1 MYLHGGQGLA
11 ALVFEGVVEH
21 GGSGFDDLG
30 PGLGVVGPVAAD
42 GAVAPT
48 PSAVED
54 VDVAADP
61 AALAWSGVVPGGQ
74 CAECFQGGGEVAQTV
89 GGDGLVVL
97 VPQGVPARAGVDGV
111 SGDAAGVG
119 GVGPQD
125 VGQAGLDAGQEA
137 DGAASGGVGQADGG
151 GECPSE
157 MSGPDGASSSDGP
170 GLVGQA
176 EQGGQALDL
185 RGVNVHDHQA
195 LLDEGVGLDEGV
207 SEGLV
212 SRPPTV
218 GARFFTAAE
227 GASRQPC
234 GLP

>member
-1 MYLHGGQGLA
+1 MYLHGRQGRSI
-11 ALVFEGVVEH
+11 LVFEGVVEH

-42 GAVAPT
+42 GAVSPG
-48 PSAVED
+48 SGAVED

-61 AALAWSGVVPGGQ
+61 GGFAWSGVIPGRQ
-74 CAECFQGGGEVAQTV
+74 CTECLQGGGEIAQTV
-89 GGDGLVVL
+89 GRDGLVVL
-97 VPQGVPARAGVDGV
+97 VPQGVPAHAGVDGV

-151 GECPSE
+151 GECPAE

-176 EQGGQALDL
+176 EQGSQALDL
-185 RGVNVHDHQA
+185 RGVDVHDHQA
-195 LLDEGVGLDEGV
+195 SLDKGVGLDEGV
-207 SEGLV
+207 SEGLIA
-212 SRPPTV
+212 RPPMV

>member
-1 MYLHGGQGLA
+1 MYLHGRQGRSA
-11 ALVFEGVVEH
+11 FVFEGVVEH

-42 GAVAPT
+42 GAVSPG
-48 PSAVED
+48 SGAVED

-74 CAECFQGGGEVAQTV
+74 CAECLQGGGEVAQVV

-97 VPQGVPARAGVDGV
+97 VPQGVPVWARVDGI

-119 GVGPQD
+119 SVGPQD

-151 GECPSE
+151 GEGPSE
-157 MSGPDGASSSDGP
+157 MSGPDGAASSDSP

-195 LLDEGVGLDEGV
+195 LLDKGVGLDEGV

-218 GARFFTAAE
+218 GARFFTATE

>member
-1 MYLHGGQGLA
+1 MVYLHGGQGRSA
-11 ALVFEGVVEH
+11 FVFEGVVEH
-21 GGSGFDDLG
+21 GGSGLNDLG

-61 AALAWSGVVPGGQ
+61 AAFAWSGVVPGGQ

-119 GVGPQD
+119 GVGP
-125 VGQAGLDAGQEA
+125 
-137 DGAASGGVGQADGG
+137 
-151 GECPSE
+151 
-157 MSGPDGASSSDGP
+157 
-170 GLVGQA
+170 
-176 EQGGQALDL
+176 
-185 RGVNVHDHQA
+185 
-195 LLDEGVGLDEGV
+195 
-207 SEGLV
+207 
-212 SRPPTV
+212 
-218 GARFFTAAE
+218 
-227 GASRQPC
+227 
-234 GLP
+234 